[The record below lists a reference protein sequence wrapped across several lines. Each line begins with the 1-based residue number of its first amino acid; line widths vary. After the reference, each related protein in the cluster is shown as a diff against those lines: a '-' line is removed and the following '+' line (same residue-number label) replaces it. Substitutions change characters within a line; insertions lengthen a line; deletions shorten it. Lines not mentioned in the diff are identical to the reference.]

1 MISLIVARNRKGFIG
16 LDNKLPW
23 KTVKEDMKFFK
34 EFTMDKVVIMGS
46 NTFESIGKPLKGR
59 TNVILTTNQEKASY
73 FKKVLMSYEEECHV
87 IVADRSLST
96 TRLIHRIRT
105 TVGWNQSLV
114 IIGGGV
120 IYEKF
125 LPYVGR
131 VLLSEIQSDENGD
144 TKFNFDVSN
153 FMLRDI
159 VLKTDEVVIKDYLRI
174 VENPNKNRGKSRTKK
189 NAWVYPHLKP

>member
-34 EFTMDKVVIMGS
+34 EFTMDKTVIMGS

-59 TNVILTTNQEKASY
+59 TNVILTTNPEKASY
-73 FKKVLMSYEEECHV
+73 FKKVLMGYEEESHV
-87 IVADRSLST
+87 IVADRNLPT

-105 TVGWNQSLV
+105 TVGWNQPLV
-114 IIGGGV
+114 VIGGAL

-125 LPYVGR
+125 LPYVGH

-144 TKFNFDVSN
+144 TKLNLDVSN
-153 FMLRDI
+153 FMLRKT
-159 VLKTDEVVIKDYLRI
+159 VLETENVIIKDYLRI
-174 VENPNKNRGKSRTKK
+174 VENPNKKRGKSGVKK
-189 NAWVYPHLKP
+189 NTWIYPCLKP